1 MISDKAAKTIQCGK
15 DSLFN
20 KRHWENWISTYQ
32 KMKLDP
38 YLTPVYKKL
47 LKVDQR
53 LKWKSYTIKL
63 LEENI

>member
-1 MISDKAAKTIQCGK
+1 MYHQIISDKASKTIHWGK
-15 DSLFN
+15 YSLFN

-38 YLTPVYKKL
+38 SYLMPIWKKL

-53 LKWKSYTIKL
+53 PKWKF
-63 LEENI
+63 